1 MARIEKIDFMKVGR
15 NEGCTCDK
23 CGQYITNIWT
33 VRYKGGVDIHFGMD
47 CFDKMLKASKLNDY
61 GMKLMKK
68 TLKSIE
74 RHQHGFEAEKKL
86 TEETDERYQME
97 QVHRDYGSQSAWYGS
112 PWEEYHEWMLT
123 VWWPARFKEDQ
134 ENVDRFSKINFAD

>member
-1 MARIEKIDFMKVGR
+1 MAHITKIDFMKTGR

-23 CGQYITNIWT
+23 CGQYITNVWT
-33 VRYKGGVDIHFGMD
+33 VRYKGGVDVHFGMD
-47 CFDKMLKASKLNDY
+47 CFDKMLKSSKLNDY

-74 RHQHGFEAEKKL
+74 RHQRGFEAEKNL
-86 TEETDERYQME
+86 TAETDKMYQME
-97 QVHRDYGSQSAWYGS
+97 QVHRDYGSQSAWYGV

-123 VWWPARFKEDQ
+123 VWWPTRFAEDQ
-134 ENVDRFSKINFAD
+134 KELDRFSKINFAD